1 MPTVERTMIAAPAP
15 PDEKARLE
23 ALEAYEILDTL
34 PEQVFDDLTFLAAT
48 ICDTPIALISLVDRD
63 RQWFKSRVGLDVGE
77 TPRDVAFCAHAILS
91 PDRLFVVPD
100 AERDRRFA
108 DNPLVEDGTVRFY
121 AGAPLRATADGSAIG
136 TLCVIDRRPR
146 HLDAAQ
152 EKALAALSRQVIG
165 QLELRKTLGDLRTYQ
180 SRLEDFQ
187 RRLVAANEALAAQ
200 RYVDG
205 LTGIANRMA
214 FDARIH
220 EELHRAERYRRRL
233 SLLLCDLDH
242 FKACND
248 SLGHTAGDAVLR
260 TVARLLEA
268 GARTSDFVARF
279 GGEEFVVI
287 LPETGIEGAMLA
299 AERLR
304 HIVAAHPWE
313 RHSVTISIGASESRA
328 HDTAGRLLERSDGA
342 LYEAKKRGRNRV
354 AKAP

>member
-1 MPTVERTMIAAPAP
+1 MITAPTP
-15 PDEKARLE
+15 PDERTRLE

-63 RQWFKSRVGLDVGE
+63 RQWFKSRLGLDITE

-91 PDRLFVVPD
+91 PDRLLVVPD
-100 AERDRRFA
+100 AESDVRFA
-108 DNPLVEDGTVRFY
+108 GNPLVADHKVRFY
-121 AGAPLRATADGSAIG
+121 AGAPLRATADGTAIG
-136 TLCVIDRRPR
+136 TLCVIDHQPR
-146 HLDAAQ
+146 HLEDRQ
-152 EKALAALSRQVIG
+152 EKALDALSRQVIG
-165 QLELRKTLGDLRTYQ
+165 QLELRKALGDLTAHQ
-180 SRLEDFQ
+180 VHLEEYQ
-187 RRLVAANEALAAQ
+187 RRLERANEVLAAE

-214 FDARIH
+214 FDTRIY
-220 EELHRAERYRRRL
+220 EELHRAARYRRPL
-233 SLLLCDLDH
+233 SLLLCDVDH

-248 SLGHTAGDAVLR
+248 SLGHAAGDAVLR
-260 TVARLLEA
+260 AIARLLEA

-287 LPETGIEGAMLA
+287 LPETGIEAALLA

-313 RHSVTISIGASESRA
+313 RHPVTISIGAAELRTG
-328 HDTAGRLLERSDGA
+328 DTAARLLDRSDGA
-342 LYEAKKRGRNRV
+342 LYEAKKQGRNRV